1 VKKYLRD
8 DNMAYAFPHCIPK
21 ATNTHLEYVILD
33 DLIYLLTAIALTS
46 GGNSTVH
53 IYTHCAQNN
62 TLKQN
67 LQNRTYIHTYIHN
80 KNT

>member
-1 VKKYLRD
+1 
-8 DNMAYAFPHCIPK
+8 MAYAFPHCIPK

-53 IYTHCAQNN
+53 IYTLCTEQHIETEFAEQN
-62 TLKQN
+62 
-67 LQNRTYIHTYIHN
+67 IHTYIH
-80 KNT
+80 T